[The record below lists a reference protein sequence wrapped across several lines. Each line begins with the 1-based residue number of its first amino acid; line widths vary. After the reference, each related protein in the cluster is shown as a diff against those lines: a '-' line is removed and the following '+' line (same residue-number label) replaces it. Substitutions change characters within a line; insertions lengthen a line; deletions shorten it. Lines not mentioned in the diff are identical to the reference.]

1 VNSSQRIDQLL
12 KLLES
17 EPDDC
22 FLRYALALEYMKGD
36 ALEEAIKQFDV
47 IFRTDPNYAPAYF
60 ACGRALVQQG
70 KVIEA
75 REKYEAG
82 IPIAEKSGD
91 AHLAGQMRE
100 ALELLDQ

>member
-1 VNSSQRIDQLL
+1 MNSQRIDQLL

-17 EPDDC
+17 DPDDC

-36 ALEEAIKQFDV
+36 ALDAAIKQFDA
-47 IFRTDPNYAPAYF
+47 IFRTDPDYAPAYF
-60 ACGRALVQQG
+60 ACGQTLVQQG
-70 KVIEA
+70 KVVEA

-82 IPIAEKSGD
+82 IPMAEKSGD

-100 ALELLDQ
+100 ALELLEQ